1 MPRVRTSHRRETLN
15 AHVMRVSLVPFAT
28 DSIHATPVHA
38 RGLVFA
44 RIWPITGIYAIA
56 TMDIPENN
64 ANIRTNAWKTRAKT
78 TGHVI
83 LKMILSTATA
93 RTTSMEND
101 VPSITFVRRENCVEM
116 APTVIY
122 WMLRLAR
129 LRSTGVRRTS
139 PTGTNVGV
147 LMDTQVRY
155 IHCK

>member
-1 MPRVRTSHRRETLN
+1 
-15 AHVMRVSLVPFAT
+15 
-28 DSIHATPVHA
+28 
-38 RGLVFA
+38 
-44 RIWPITGIYAIA
+44 
-56 TMDIPENN
+56 MDIPENN

-116 APTVIY
+116 APIVIY
-122 WMLRLAR
+122 WMWRLAR